1 MEMEKHNVCNM
12 YVCTCIYHVLIDMKA
27 NASENITALYMIT
40 ELRHDI

>member
-27 NASENITALYMIT
+27 NIHS
-40 ELRHDI
+40 